1 MDCKEVCDKMYDYV
15 EHQLSQQEIIKFEEH
30 MKDCKHC
37 QDEYYKLEKLIVKL
51 KNIKDIEPPTN
62 LKYKILDNIKN
73 QTQQQNKKAKII
85 YFKKYSYVAATMIF
99 FIGGFYILKAIE
111 NSPIKNQVYN
121 TTKIENYI
129 TTQDVKQTT
138 NIDIYTETT
147 SQQIETPEDNN
158 KINIEDTTENLTS
171 NIEQTI
177 TSEQQTQVES
187 KTMIEQ
193 TPSNTPRIA
202 SQEPTKDLKTQEV
215 EIFNNSR
222 ALQANVGEN
231 YLYEKTLSKDDN
243 IENFKYDIPLYKN
256 QICNVY
262 FENNSDENITLFVEN
277 IDGQKVSNDTIVEKN
292 SNNNMQFYM
301 TEGELEQDVYTIN
314 VKALDKNVIEGYLKI
329 EILPKE

>member
-193 TPSNTPRIA
+193 TPSNAPRIA